1 MTKQQSRS
9 IFVKFFKL
17 SNICGFYG
25 SDFKKMWHDGTDLER
40 DEIVQNTFFRVRM
53 LLNIEEKLF
62 SLISKHIKTLKYI
75 HTYIKCI
82 FYIIYIICN
91 CVYMESSS
99 SRYMTGDNFIGPW
112 GTLNFHLPLRGLAK
126 WGFKFST
133 LFAGDNRVFSISGM
147 EGAPQPP
154 PTHPLPPPNSLN
166 STFPL
171 KIFFSE

>member
-75 HTYIKCI
+75 HTYI
-82 FYIIYIICN
+82 
-91 CVYMESSS
+91 
-99 SRYMTGDNFIGPW
+99 
-112 GTLNFHLPLRGLAK
+112 
-126 WGFKFST
+126 
-133 LFAGDNRVFSISGM
+133 
-147 EGAPQPP
+147 
-154 PTHPLPPPNSLN
+154 
-166 STFPL
+166 
-171 KIFFSE
+171 